1 MQADDGHKLT
11 HNYRHIQPLNS
22 RALVF
27 VEGYVENGSPIK
39 HISASMLLL
48 SVVLVAVAKAFPSYS

>member
-27 VEGYVENGSPIK
+27 VEGYVENGSPVK
-39 HISASMLLL
+39 HISASMLAL
-48 SVVLVAVAKAFPSYS
+48 SVLFAVVVKVLPSYS